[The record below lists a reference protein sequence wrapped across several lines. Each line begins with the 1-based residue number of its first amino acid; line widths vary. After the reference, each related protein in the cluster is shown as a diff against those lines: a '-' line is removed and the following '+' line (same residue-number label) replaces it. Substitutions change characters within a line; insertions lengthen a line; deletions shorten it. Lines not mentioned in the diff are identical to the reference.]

1 MENKFASKLLEQIYS
16 KGSNKSESV
25 TFDILPLFTYISK
38 IIPTLLFSFFILDS
52 ALNKNSKAFIL
63 IMGVIM
69 SFFITMLFNSGLT
82 NALGKPASGK
92 LDQANFCT
100 SYNNPFFSSKQNY
113 YNIPSSSVLIM
124 SFIIGYI
131 GLSVYN
137 LDKSNLPFF
146 IVLLILTFSDITAQ
160 LSGNCTNIEGV
171 FIGLFL
177 GIGFGIAWWM
187 LVYKVKKDQLYFYES
202 DSNPDKCKIQNKQF
216 KCKIRKT

>member
-160 LSGNCTNIEGV
+160 LSGNCNQYLRV
-171 FIGLFL
+171 SLL
-177 GIGFGIAWWM
+177 
-187 LVYKVKKDQLYFYES
+187 
-202 DSNPDKCKIQNKQF
+202 DSF
-216 KCKIRKT
+216 